1 MREEVLKREK
11 LLFFGEKFQGVLAG
25 EAQNPGVGASHEACF
40 LEVAVEGQHREE
52 QQDAPYP
59 GPDSMQDGDEEDR
72 EEDTAS
78 KEDFAGGAPAGRDF
92 DAQEGCPLGM
102 RLSQREQ
109 LGTGPESAV
118 DQEVEI
124 IPAHIGADHIAVIDE
139 IILQVIEEGDA
150 VPDGCLGRPFIHPEG
165 EGFFA
170 RADIVQGSHLEVFD
184 ILEAEVRL
192 GEAVF
197 VARIA
202 PVDRLQEEES
212 GDQRARPPFGF
223 LEFLLP
229 GREDAGEE
237 RGRKADHGHRGEKA
251 RKSGQKR
258 QGQGH
263 PDVVL
268 QTGQE
273 KKSHHRPGGVER
285 LEESGAENA
294 AVDALAAQ
302 RRDRVARSVDSAFPG
317 AGSQTVEIARMFA
330 HEQTLGF
337 AIAILLAQIGS
348 DRMAAVVPDEGSRV
362 PGDFPAFLLNPP
374 ADIDVVARTFENRV
388 KTADFF
394 QRPFPEGH
402 VAAGD
407 VLGGLVIQED
417 RCRSARRGHDGPSH
431 G

>member
-78 KEDFAGGAPAGRDF
+78 KEDSAGGAPAGRDF

-102 RLSQREQ
+102 RLSQGEE

-170 RADIVQGSHLEVFD
+170 RADTVQGSHLEVFD

-202 PVDRLQEEES
+202 PVERLQEKES
-212 GDQRARPPFGF
+212 GDQRA
-223 LEFLLP
+223 
-229 GREDAGEE
+229 
-237 RGRKADHGHRGEKA
+237 
-251 RKSGQKR
+251 
-258 QGQGH
+258 
-263 PDVVL
+263 
-268 QTGQE
+268 
-273 KKSHHRPGGVER
+273 
-285 LEESGAENA
+285 
-294 AVDALAAQ
+294 
-302 RRDRVARSVDSAFPG
+302 
-317 AGSQTVEIARMFA
+317 
-330 HEQTLGF
+330 
-337 AIAILLAQIGS
+337 
-348 DRMAAVVPDEGSRV
+348 
-362 PGDFPAFLLNPP
+362 
-374 ADIDVVARTFENRV
+374 
-388 KTADFF
+388 
-394 QRPFPEGH
+394 
-402 VAAGD
+402 
-407 VLGGLVIQED
+407 
-417 RCRSARRGHDGPSH
+417 
-431 G
+431 